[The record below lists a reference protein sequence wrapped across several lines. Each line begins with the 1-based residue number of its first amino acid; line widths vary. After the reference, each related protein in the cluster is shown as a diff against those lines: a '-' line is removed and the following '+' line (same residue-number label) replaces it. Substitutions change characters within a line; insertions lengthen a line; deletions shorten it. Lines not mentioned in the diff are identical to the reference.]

1 MRSMRKLLKINLPI
15 TIGLITALVV
25 IYKGDNNSTANYIG
39 LIVALITVAGS
50 IPANFFQYQKDSSTI
65 GTVKS
70 DTSNMVPK
78 VDIIN
83 ENTKNINK
91 YVAEDIKANLKD
103 ITNITEKIFSDRE
116 DIRLI
121 AKDVKYRQRLSREYK
136 GMTTRD
142 GLINGIDELYER
154 NAALSIRL
162 EEKEREIV
170 SLSREIAQGK
180 AMTADLKAE
189 NASLKKD
196 NAELKSRITEMGY
209 TDRDNAYEEEL

>member
-91 YVAEDIKANLKD
+91 YVAEDIKSNLKD
-103 ITNITEKIFSDRE
+103 ITNITELEKRGKKGDFGKNEPQRNFTYDKVYDERRDILLIF
-116 DIRLI
+116 
-121 AKDVKYRQRLSREYK
+121 
-136 GMTTRD
+136 
-142 GLINGIDELYER
+142 
-154 NAALSIRL
+154 
-162 EEKEREIV
+162 
-170 SLSREIAQGK
+170 GK
-180 AMTADLKAE
+180 
-189 NASLKKD
+189 
-196 NAELKSRITEMGY
+196 
-209 TDRDNAYEEEL
+209 